1 MNQQR
6 PINLDLGSIK
16 FPPMAIAS
24 ILHRISGVV
33 LFICLPIML
42 YFLQQS
48 LASEISFLHLKN
60 LIMTCVLYKFLIWA
74 FSAAWLYHLL
84 AGIRHLLMDMGIGET
99 VDAARRSALI
109 VIGLSILGVLM
120 MGACL
125 WSAA

>member
-6 PINLDLGSIK
+6 PVNLDLGSIK

-24 ILHRISGVV
+24 ILHRMSGMI
-33 LFICLPIML
+33 LFLCLPIML

-48 LASEISFLHLKN
+48 LASEASFLHLKN
-60 LIMTCVLYKFLIWA
+60 LIMTCAWHKCVIWA

-84 AGIRHLLMDMGIGET
+84 AGIRHLLMDIGVGET
-99 VDAARRSALI
+99 LDAARRSALI
-109 VIGLSILGVLM
+109 VIGLSVFGSLI